1 MQNSW
6 FEISWQITVK
16 IPARVLGF
24 LLLRITLRPLEQAL
38 LAALLNLPPRFS
50 SSLRATALSAP
61 VTHNCFSFAP
71 ACSMT
76 LFDAVMKRPIGS
88 VQTRYSSGAQKTRAP
103 LPVRAAA
110 NSPRETKLVR
120 AATLL

>member
-38 LAALLNLPPRFS
+38 LAALLNLPSPILQLVAMDKPT
-50 SSLRATALSAP
+50 LRD
-61 VTHNCFSFAP
+61 FAGGP
-71 ACSMT
+71 LTTRCWMDSMKSKKSIERR
-76 LFDAVMKRPIGS
+76 V
-88 VQTRYSSGAQKTRAP
+88 
-103 LPVRAAA
+103 
-110 NSPRETKLVR
+110 
-120 AATLL
+120 